1 MKLGIYSMLGYGYHG
16 YLAFLIL
23 YVPTLCQKRNSQVR
37 FGTGVADTD
46 SALTIHNTSLLECRK
61 ECKDR
66 SACAA
71 LDYIRQ
77 MYICKLYSQKE
88 YANAKLVLITIGI
101 HEILQ
106 KDSVENSSTSLLLKC
121 DQSNKCVLTGCAL
134 PEVANGTIRG
144 NMPWFGSRVLLTCND
159 GFVSVNESSA
169 VCIETGVWSY
179 TLSCIRAVTCG
190 PAPIVENAIVDE
202 ISSTLK
208 RYQCLPGYVANEMSD
223 FEISCM
229 ANGSWTPLGVYCLK
243 TCDQPMTILNANL
256 SDGLNVEG
264 SIRTYAC
271 RDGYSTGTGSDA
283 INITCGTDG
292 TWTAISFKCL
302 VNCEQPMPLLNAN
315 ISDGMNVEGS
325 TRTYA
330 CRDGFSTGTGSD
342 AVNITCGAD
351 GKWTAITF
359 GCLMNCKQP
368 MTILNANISH
378 GLNIEGSTR
387 TYACRDGYSTG
398 TGSDAANITCG
409 ADGKWTAITFECFM
423 NCGDLPNLANGR
435 FTVGLTTAASQRIY
449 VCNDGYMSSD
459 GKEGGTIMC
468 NNEGFW
474 EPNNITCL
482 TNVSDSLYYE
492 SSTQE
497 SIFQSDTSAK
507 RLITSAAA
515 AADDDVIS
523 PLAKVATTTPTTTT
537 TTLKP
542 IGTLG
547 VFCMDDADCIE
558 VNSTCFRNRCF
569 CKPMHDYSAEDG
581 ACFKTCSHVLDT
593 FTEVQG
599 TYIGYYW
606 SDKIADTR
614 HRNCE
619 STCVSNKTCLFYEH
633 LHGQGN
639 ADDCRIGTLS
649 LTQFKDAYPGSI
661 SYPGNSKLYVR
672 DCQPIGATNDNIE

>member
-1 MKLGIYSMLGYGYHG
+1 MKLGIYSMFGYSYHG

-23 YVPTLCQKRNSQVR
+23 YVPTLCQKRTSHVR
-37 FGTGVADTD
+37 FGTGVADKD
-46 SALTIHNTSLLECRK
+46 SALTIHNKSLLECRK

-88 YANAKLVLITIGI
+88 YANAKLVLIAIGI

-106 KDSVENSSTSLLLKC
+106 KDSVKNSSTSLLLKC
-121 DQSNKCVLTGCAL
+121 DQNSKCVLTGCAL

-144 NMPWFGSRVLLTCND
+144 NMPWFDSKVLLTCDD
-159 GFVSVNESSA
+159 GFVFVNESSA
-169 VCIETGVWSY
+169 VCMKTGVWSY

-208 RYQCLPGYVANEMSD
+208 RYECLPGYVADGMSD

-243 TCDQPMTILNANL
+243 TCEQPTTILNANL
-256 SDGLNVEG
+256 SDGINLEG
-264 SIRTYAC
+264 STRTYLC

-292 TWTAISFKCL
+292 KWTAISFKCL
-302 VNCEQPMPLLNAN
+302 VNCKQPMSLLNAN

-325 TRTYA
+325 TRTYS
-330 CRDGFSTGTGSD
+330 CRDGYSTGTGSD
-342 AVNITCGAD
+342 VVNITCGAD
-351 GKWTAITF
+351 GKWTAIT
-359 GCLMNCKQP
+359 L
-368 MTILNANISH
+368 
-378 GLNIEGSTR
+378 
-387 TYACRDGYSTG
+387 
-398 TGSDAANITCG
+398 
-409 ADGKWTAITFECFM
+409 ECFM
-423 NCGDLPNLANGR
+423 NCGDLPNLVNGM
-435 FTVGLTTAASQRIY
+435 FTVGLTTAGSKRIY
-449 VCNDGYMSSD
+449 VCNDGYISSD
-459 GKEGGTIMC
+459 GKQEGTILC
-468 NNEGFW
+468 NNKGFW

-482 TNVSDSLYYE
+482 TNVSDSLYFE
-492 SSTQE
+492 SSTQK
-497 SIFQSDTSAK
+497 STYQSDTLAK
-507 RLITSAAA
+507 GLITSIAGAAA
-515 AADDDVIS
+515 AA
-523 PLAKVATTTPTTTT
+523 ATTTSTTETETTIPT
-537 TTLKP
+537 P
-542 IGTLG
+542 SGTLG

-569 CKPMHDYSAEDG
+569 CKPMHDYSAEDS
-581 ACFKTCSHVLDT
+581 ACFKTCSHVVDT

-649 LTQFKDAYPGSI
+649 LTQFKDAYPDSI
-661 SYPGNSKLYVR
+661 SYPGSSKLYVR

>member
-1 MKLGIYSMLGYGYHG
+1 MKCLNMKLGIYSLFGYGYHG

-23 YVPTLCQKRNSQVR
+23 YVPTLCQKRTSQVR

-46 SALTIHNTSLLECRK
+46 SALTIHNKSLLECRK

-88 YANAKLVLITIGI
+88 YANAKLVFITIGI

-106 KDSVENSSTSLLLKC
+106 KDSVKNSSTSLLLKC
-121 DQSNKCVLTGCAL
+121 DQNSKCVLTGCAL

-144 NMPWFGSRVLLTCND
+144 NMPWFDSKVLLTCDD
-159 GFVSVNESSA
+159 GFVFVNESSA
-169 VCIETGVWSY
+169 VCMKTGVWSC

-202 ISSTLK
+202 VSSTLK

-223 FEISCM
+223 FEITCM
-229 ANGSWTPLGVYCLK
+229 ANGSWTPLEVYCLK
-243 TCDQPMTILNANL
+243 TCEQPTTILNANL
-256 SDGLNVEG
+256 SGGLNVEG

-292 TWTAISFKCL
+292 KWTAITFECL
-302 VNCEQPMPLLNAN
+302 MNCNQPMAILNAN
-315 ISDGMNVEGS
+315 ISDGLDIEGS

-330 CRDGFSTGTGSD
+330 CKDDYSTGTGSD

-359 GCLMNCKQP
+359 K
-368 MTILNANISH
+368 
-378 GLNIEGSTR
+378 
-387 TYACRDGYSTG
+387 
-398 TGSDAANITCG
+398 
-409 ADGKWTAITFECFM
+409 CFI

-435 FTVGLTTAASQRIY
+435 FTVGLTTTGSKRIY
-449 VCNDGYMSSD
+449 VCNDGYISSD
-459 GKEGGTIMC
+459 GKQEGTIHC
-468 NNEGFW
+468 NNKGFW

-482 TNVSDSLYYE
+482 INVSDSLYYE

-497 SIFQSDTSAK
+497 STYQSDTLAK
-507 RLITSAAA
+507 GLITSIAGAAA
-515 AADDDVIS
+515 AAAAAAATTTS
-523 PLAKVATTTPTTTT
+523 TTETTTPT
-537 TTLKP
+537 P

-547 VFCMDDADCIE
+547 VFCMDDADCVE
-558 VNSTCFRNRCF
+558 VNSTCFRHRCF
-569 CKPMHDYSAEDG
+569 CKPMHDYSAEDS

-599 TYIGYYW
+599 TFIGYYW

-614 HRNCE
+614 HRKCE

-649 LTQFKDAYPGSI
+649 LKQFKDAYPDSI
-661 SYPGNSKLYVR
+661 SYPGSSKLYVR
-672 DCQPIGATNDNIE
+672 NCQPIGAADE